1 MPKKIDEVF
10 GLKEVTEQRVPL
22 FKALV
27 AEFLGLLLLVFFGC
41 GTANGAA
48 AGLKPG
54 WNNGEGGKS
63 VGLPPD
69 FVTCVSLAFGLT
81 IAGTAQAIGHISGG
95 HINPAVTLGVLVSGK
110 MSLIRGA
117 LYMVAQFLGAIV
129 GAALLKLV
137 TPSSEENWPFNHLG
151 ANGLQPGVTPLQGL
165 IVEGMVTFIL
175 VLVVYGC
182 CDARRDDV
190 KGSIPLAIGLTVT
203 LSHLLSIPY
212 TGAGLNPAR
221 TFGPALITGKWD
233 HIWVYFVGPWV
244 GGAVA
249 GVLYTVLFKAKAVN
263 TTEDF

>member
-1 MPKKIDEVF
+1 MPKKMDEVF

-48 AGLKPG
+48 AGLAPG
-54 WNNGEGGKS
+54 WGNKDGKQ

-69 FVTCVSLAFGLT
+69 FITCVSLAFGLT
-81 IAGTAQAIGHISGG
+81 IAGAAQAVGHISGG

-110 MSLIRGA
+110 MSVIRGV
-117 LYMVAQFLGAIV
+117 LYMVAQFLGGIV
-129 GAALLKLV
+129 GAALLKACV
-137 TPSSEENWPFNHLG
+137 PDGKDNWPSNHLG
-151 ANGLQPGVTPLQGL
+151 ANGLQPGVEPIQGL
-165 IVEGMVTFIL
+165 IIEAMVTFVL

-203 LSHLLSIPY
+203 LSHLLSVSNFLQSH
-212 TGAGLNPAR
+212 TL
-221 TFGPALITGKWD
+221 
-233 HIWVYFVGPWV
+233 
-244 GGAVA
+244 
-249 GVLYTVLFKAKAVN
+249 
-263 TTEDF
+263 